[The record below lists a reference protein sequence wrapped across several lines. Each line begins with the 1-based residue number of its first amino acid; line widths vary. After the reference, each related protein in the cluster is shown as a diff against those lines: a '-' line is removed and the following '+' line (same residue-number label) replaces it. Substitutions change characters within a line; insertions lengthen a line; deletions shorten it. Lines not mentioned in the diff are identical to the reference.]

1 MVGMAGERSG
11 QRHGTGN
18 PHNPNAT
25 RIGVIISDEPR
36 INEEI
41 RVPQVR
47 LIGPK
52 GEQVG
57 VIATSV
63 AQNLAREAN
72 IDLVEVAP
80 NAKPP
85 VAKLIDYGKFK
96 YNEKIKAREARRNQS
111 TAEIKEIRFR
121 LKIDDH
127 DFEVKKG
134 HVIRFLSGG
143 DKVKVTIMLRG
154 REQSRPIGGV
164 ELLRRLAAEVEEYG
178 TIESQP
184 KQEGRNIIMTLA
196 PKGKKVHTQSEQR
209 RRGAESRA
217 ERQARQAARL
227 AAKQDAQAKAAAEA
241 KASVEKVEA
250 AAAQAAAS
258 KPADPA
264 PAESAQAAPESKA
277 EHDAPKP
284 SAPKPSA
291 SHHQSGRGAGRSGS
305 RSGGRS
311 GSRSGH
317 SER

>member
-1 MVGMAGERSG
+1 M
-11 QRHGTGN
+11 
-18 PHNPNAT
+18 

-36 INEEI
+36 INDEI
-41 RVPQVR
+41 RVSQVR
-47 LIGPK
+47 LIGPN

-63 AQNLAREAN
+63 ALNLAKEAN
-72 IDLVEVAP
+72 LDLVEVAP

-134 HVIRFLSGG
+134 HVVRFLNGG

-164 ELLRRLAAEVEEYG
+164 ELLQRLAADVEEYG
-178 TIESQP
+178 TVESRP

-209 RRGAESRA
+209 RPVARRAPGPSGRPPRRQAGGAEPGSGGVRSRDRRPRQDFRNEVTNKEGSNA
-217 ERQARQAARL
+217 EDENQFRRVQARPCHRLGQA
-227 AAKQDAQAKAAAEA
+227 DACRQRH
-241 KASVEKVEA
+241 
-250 AAAQAAAS
+250 
-258 KPADPA
+258 A
-264 PAESAQAAPESKA
+264 P
-277 EHDAPKP
+277 
-284 SAPKPSA
+284 
-291 SHHQSGRGAGRSGS
+291 QS
-305 RSGGRS
+305 
-311 GSRSGH
+311 
-317 SER
+317 

>member
-1 MVGMAGERSG
+1 MTENKKRA
-11 QRHGTGN
+11 
-18 PHNPNAT
+18 AT
-25 RIGVIISDEPR
+25 RMVPAPSHGIIPERDFNERPVLEARNLGIDFGGLHAVEDFNLIIGKT
-36 INEEI
+36 EI
-41 RVPQVR
+41 AG
-47 LIGPK
+47 LIGPN

-63 AQNLAREAN
+63 ALNLAKEAN
-72 IDLVEVAP
+72 LDLVEVAP

-85 VAKLIDYGKFK
+85 VAKLIDYGKYK

-134 HVIRFLSGG
+134 HVVRFLNGG

-164 ELLRRLAAEVEEYG
+164 ELLQRLAGEVEEYG
-178 TIESQP
+178 TVEFAP

-209 RRGAESRA
+209 RRGDQSRA

-227 AAKQDAQAKAAAEA
+227 AAKQEAQAQAAAEA
-241 KASVEKVEA
+241 KAAVTSD
-250 AAAQAAAS
+250 
-258 KPADPA
+258 KP
-264 PAESAQAAPESKA
+264 KT
-277 EHDAPKP
+277 
-284 SAPKPSA
+284 
-291 SHHQSGRGAGRSGS
+291 
-305 RSGGRS
+305 
-311 GSRSGH
+311 
-317 SER
+317 SETK

>member
-1 MVGMAGERSG
+1 M
-11 QRHGTGN
+11 
-18 PHNPNAT
+18 
-25 RIGVIISDEPR
+25 
-36 INEEI
+36 
-41 RVPQVR
+41 R
-47 LIGPK
+47 LIGPN

-63 AQNLAREAN
+63 ALNLAKEAN
-72 IDLVEVAP
+72 LDLVEVAP

-134 HVIRFLSGG
+134 HVVRFLNGG

-164 ELLRRLAAEVEEYG
+164 ELLQRLAQEVEEYG
-178 TIESQP
+178 TVEFAP

-227 AAKQDAQAKAAAEA
+227 AAKQEPQ
-241 KASVEKVEA
+241 
-250 AAAQAAAS
+250 AQAAADAQSAISQKTSDKKQTS
-258 KPADPA
+258 KEGSN
-264 PAESAQAAPESKA
+264 AEDEN
-277 EHDAPKP
+277 
-284 SAPKPSA
+284 
-291 SHHQSGRGAGRSGS
+291 
-305 RSGGRS
+305 
-311 GSRSGH
+311 
-317 SER
+317 

>member
-1 MVGMAGERSG
+1 MRVFDSRVLCCETETLQCASSPPRYAI
-11 QRHGTGN
+11 QRN
-18 PHNPNAT
+18 
-25 RIGVIISDEPR
+25 GVIISDEPR
-36 INEEI
+36 INDEI
-41 RVPQVR
+41 RVSQVR

-63 AQNLAREAN
+63 ALNLAKEAN
-72 IDLVEVAP
+72 LDLVEVAP

-85 VAKLIDYGKFK
+85 VAKLIDYGKYK
-96 YNEKIKAREARRNQS
+96 YNEKIKAREARRNQN

-134 HVIRFLSGG
+134 HVVRFLNGG

-164 ELLRRLAAEVEEYG
+164 ELLQRLAADVEEYG
-178 TIESQP
+178 TVEYQP

-209 RRGAESRA
+209 RRGATSRA

-227 AAKQDAQAKAAAEA
+227 AAKQEAQAQAAAEA
-241 KASVEKVEA
+241 KSAVAPKAADKVDKTVDSKTGDKASASKTDSK
-250 AAAQAAAS
+250 AAS
-258 KPADPA
+258 ASDKTASTA
-264 PAESAQAAPESKA
+264 ASATSKA
-277 EHDAPKP
+277 TTKTSSKKHTNKE
-284 SAPKPSA
+284 
-291 SHHQSGRGAGRSGS
+291 GS
-305 RSGGRS
+305 NA
-311 GSRSGH
+311 
-317 SER
+317 EDEK

>member
-1 MVGMAGERSG
+1 M
-11 QRHGTGN
+11 
-18 PHNPNAT
+18 
-25 RIGVIISDEPR
+25 
-36 INEEI
+36 
-41 RVPQVR
+41 R
-47 LIGPK
+47 LIGPN

-57 VIATSV
+57 VIATTV
-63 AQNLAREAN
+63 ALNLAKEASL
-72 IDLVEVAP
+72 DLVEVAP

-96 YNEKIKAREARRNQS
+96 YSEKIKAREARRNQS

-134 HVIRFLSGG
+134 HVVRFLEGG

-164 ELLRRLAAEVEEYG
+164 ELLQRLATDVEEYG
-178 TIESQP
+178 SVESMP

-227 AAKQDAQAKAAAEA
+227 AAKQGKNTPASSAPASSEPAVSAVAKSAPDSEKPTTQETQSKKPTPSAAGGKKPTPSAAGGKRPTPSAAGGNKPAHNAQASKE
-241 KASVEKVEA
+241 
-250 AAAQAAAS
+250 
-258 KPADPA
+258 KPAR
-264 PAESAQAAPESKA
+264 KA
-277 EHDAPKP
+277 
-284 SAPKPSA
+284 
-291 SHHQSGRGAGRSGS
+291 R
-305 RSGGRS
+305 
-311 GSRSGH
+311 
-317 SER
+317 

>member
-1 MVGMAGERSG
+1 MVWLFVAPSNWVFWLAVNMRDFEKLPIWEHSVEW
-11 QRHGTGN
+11 N
-18 PHNPNAT
+18 M

-36 INEEI
+36 INDEI
-41 RVPQVR
+41 RVSQVR
-47 LIGPK
+47 LIGPN

-63 AQNLAREAN
+63 ALNLAKEAN
-72 IDLVEVAP
+72 LDLVEVAP

-96 YNEKIKAREARRNQS
+96 YNEKIKAREARRNQN

-134 HVIRFLSGG
+134 HVVRFLNGG

-164 ELLRRLAAEVEEYG
+164 EMLQRLAADVEEYG
-178 TIESQP
+178 TIESAP
-184 KQEGRNIIMTLA
+184 KQEGRTIIMTLA

-227 AAKQDAQAKAAAEA
+227 AAKQEAQAQAAAEA
-241 KASVEKVEA
+241 
-250 AAAQAAAS
+250 QAAVNGQS
-258 KPADPA
+258 KTSAKNNTTKEGSN
-264 PAESAQAAPESKA
+264 AEDEN
-277 EHDAPKP
+277 
-284 SAPKPSA
+284 
-291 SHHQSGRGAGRSGS
+291 
-305 RSGGRS
+305 
-311 GSRSGH
+311 
-317 SER
+317 

>member
-1 MVGMAGERSG
+1 M
-11 QRHGTGN
+11 
-18 PHNPNAT
+18 
-25 RIGVIISDEPR
+25 
-36 INEEI
+36 
-41 RVPQVR
+41 R
-47 LIGPK
+47 LIGPN

-63 AQNLAREAN
+63 ALNLAKEAN
-72 IDLVEVAP
+72 LDLVEVAP

-96 YNEKIKAREARRNQS
+96 YNEKIKAREARRNQN

-134 HVIRFLSGG
+134 HVVRFLNGG

-164 ELLRRLAAEVEEYG
+164 EMLQRLAADVEEYG
-178 TIESQP
+178 TIESAP
-184 KQEGRNIIMTLA
+184 KQEGRNIMTLA

-227 AAKQDAQAKAAAEA
+227 AAKQEAQAQAAAEA
-241 KASVEKVEA
+241 
-250 AAAQAAAS
+250 QAAVNGQS
-258 KPADPA
+258 KTSAKNNTTKEGSN
-264 PAESAQAAPESKA
+264 AEDEN
-277 EHDAPKP
+277 
-284 SAPKPSA
+284 
-291 SHHQSGRGAGRSGS
+291 
-305 RSGGRS
+305 
-311 GSRSGH
+311 
-317 SER
+317 

>member
-1 MVGMAGERSG
+1 MKPKRCNVHPRWPRYAI
-11 QRHGTGN
+11 QRN
-18 PHNPNAT
+18 
-25 RIGVIISDEPR
+25 GVIISDEPR
-36 INEEI
+36 INDEI
-41 RVPQVR
+41 RVSQVR

-63 AQNLAREAN
+63 ALNLAKEAN
-72 IDLVEVAP
+72 LDLVEVAP

-85 VAKLIDYGKFK
+85 VAKLIDYGKYK
-96 YNEKIKAREARRNQS
+96 YNEKIKAREARRNQN

-134 HVIRFLSGG
+134 HVVRFLNGG

-164 ELLRRLAAEVEEYG
+164 ELLQRLAEDVEEYG
-178 TIESQP
+178 TVEYQP

-209 RRGAESRA
+209 RRGATSRA

-227 AAKQDAQAKAAAEA
+227 AAKQEAQAQAAAEA
-241 KASVEKVEA
+241 KSAVAPKD
-250 AAAQAAAS
+250 AAS
-258 KPADPA
+258 KTGDKA
-264 PAESAQAAPESKA
+264 SASKTDKKAASTSGKTASKA
-277 EHDAPKP
+277 A
-284 SAPKPSA
+284 SATSKATTKTS
-291 SHHQSGRGAGRSGS
+291 SKKHTNKEGS
-305 RSGGRS
+305 NA
-311 GSRSGH
+311 
-317 SER
+317 EDEK

>member
-1 MVGMAGERSG
+1 MVWLFVAPSNWVFWLAVNMRDFEKLPIWEHSVEW
-11 QRHGTGN
+11 N
-18 PHNPNAT
+18 M

-36 INEEI
+36 INDEI
-41 RVPQVR
+41 RVSQVR
-47 LIGPK
+47 LIGPN

-63 AQNLAREAN
+63 ALNLAKEAN
-72 IDLVEVAP
+72 LDLVEVAP

-85 VAKLIDYGKFK
+85 VAKLIDYGKYK

-134 HVIRFLSGG
+134 HVVRFLNGG

-164 ELLRRLAAEVEEYG
+164 ELLQRLASEVEEYG
-178 TIESQP
+178 TVEFAP

-227 AAKQDAQAKAAAEA
+227 AAKQESQ
-241 KASVEKVEA
+241 
-250 AAAQAAAS
+250 AQAAADAQSAISQKTSDKKQTS
-258 KPADPA
+258 KEGSN
-264 PAESAQAAPESKA
+264 AEDEN
-277 EHDAPKP
+277 
-284 SAPKPSA
+284 
-291 SHHQSGRGAGRSGS
+291 
-305 RSGGRS
+305 
-311 GSRSGH
+311 
-317 SER
+317 

>member
-1 MVGMAGERSG
+1 MFELEFIFDLLVRCS
-11 QRHGTGN
+11 TVL
-18 PHNPNAT
+18 T

-41 RVPQVR
+41 RVSQVR

-63 AQNLAREAN
+63 ALNLAKEAN
-72 IDLVEVAP
+72 LDLVEVAP
-80 NAKPP
+80 TAKPP
-85 VAKLIDYGKFK
+85 VAKLIDYGKYK

-127 DFEVKKG
+127 DFDVKKG
-134 HVIRFLSGG
+134 HVLRFLNGG

-154 REQSRPIGGV
+154 REQSRPVGGV
-164 ELLRRLAAEVEEYG
+164 ELLRRLADEVSESG
-178 TIESQP
+178 TVEFAP

-196 PKGKKVHTQSEQR
+196 PKGKKIHTQSEQR

-227 AAKQDAQAKAAAEA
+227 AAKQEAQAAADVSA
-241 KASVEKVEA
+241 KASVESDQNHKEG
-250 AAAQAAAS
+250 S
-258 KPADPA
+258 N
-264 PAESAQAAPESKA
+264 AEDEN
-277 EHDAPKP
+277 
-284 SAPKPSA
+284 
-291 SHHQSGRGAGRSGS
+291 
-305 RSGGRS
+305 
-311 GSRSGH
+311 
-317 SER
+317 